1 MAPAGGSGTLPL
13 LPDPLVGVVVVEP
26 EPELPV
32 VEEEPVEVDPP
43 EVPDDVPEDVPVDDD
58 PAALVDDPDEVA
70 DEDDDNPEELE
81 VDPAEEGDDEPEE
94 LDEPEA
100 MAALVVLA
108 VVAAVFGLAH
118 PVTAKMASMNVPTA
132 QNPFR
137 FNCIRT
143 FPPVG
148 DWQSGQIR
156 GASTLDVSG
165 EATK

>member
-1 MAPAGGSGTLPL
+1 MFWIFAITVAPAGGSGTLPL
-13 LPDPLVGVVVVEP
+13 LPDPLLGVVVVEP

-32 VEEEPVEVDPP
+32 VEEEPVEVDPL
-43 EVPDDVPEDVPVDDD
+43 EVPEDVPEVVPVDDD
-58 PAALVDDPDEVA
+58 PAALVDDPDEVE
-70 DEDDDNPEELE
+70 DEDDD
-81 VDPAEEGDDEPEE
+81 DPEE

-108 VVAAVFGLAH
+108 VVVAVFGLAH
-118 PVTAKMASMNVPTA
+118 PITAKTTSMNVPTA

-137 FNCIRT
+137 FNCIRA

-148 DWQSGQIR
+148 GRQSGQIR

>member
-1 MAPAGGSGTLPL
+1 M
-13 LPDPLVGVVVVEP
+13 PDPVVGVGVVEP
-26 EPELPV
+26 EPELP
-32 VEEEPVEVDPP
+32 EEPVEVEPL
-43 EVPDDVPEDVPVDDD
+43 EVPDDVPEEVPVDED
-58 PAALVDDPDEVA
+58 PAALVDDPDEVE
-70 DEDDDNPEELE
+70 DEDDDDPE
-81 VDPAEEGDDEPEE
+81 DGDDELEE

-108 VVAAVFGLAH
+108 VVVAVFGLEH
-118 PVTAKMASMNVPTA
+118 PVTAKTANMNVPTA

-137 FNCIRT
+137 LNCIGT

-148 DWQSGQIR
+148 GRQSGQIR

>member
-13 LPDPLVGVVVVEP
+13 LPDPLVGVAGVEP
-26 EPELPV
+26 EPELP
-32 VEEEPVEVDPP
+32 EEPVEVEPL
-43 EVPDDVPEDVPVDDD
+43 EVPEDVPV
-58 PAALVDDPDEVA
+58 VDDPDEVE
-70 DEDDDNPEELE
+70 DEDDDDPE
-81 VDPAEEGDDEPEE
+81 DGDDEPVE
-94 LDEPEA
+94 LDEPAA

-108 VVAAVFGLAH
+108 VVVAAFGLAH
-118 PVTAKMASMNVPTA
+118 PVTAKTANMNVPIA

-137 FNCIRT
+137 LSCIRT

-148 DWQSGQIR
+148 GRQSGQIR